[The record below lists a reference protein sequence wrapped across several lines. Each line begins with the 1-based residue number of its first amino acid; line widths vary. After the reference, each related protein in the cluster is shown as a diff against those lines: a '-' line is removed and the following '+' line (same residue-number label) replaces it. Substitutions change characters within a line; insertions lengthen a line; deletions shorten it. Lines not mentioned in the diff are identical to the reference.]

1 MQIYLLNVN
10 KHGGSLWTEK
20 NRNREGEKNGETHE
34 KKKRQEW
41 YSKIDRVVFRTE
53 KNGEENGGKREF

>member
-20 NRNREGEKNGETHE
+20 NRNGEGEKNGETQE
-34 KKKRQEW
+34 KKKDE
-41 YSKIDRVVFRTE
+41 SDTVK
-53 KNGEENGGKREF
+53 